1 MTNAPLTGLEMK
13 TPATADPAAAKIM
26 NAAQQQFGFSP
37 NMYGFMAVL
46 PAVLTI
52 YDGGYGAFR
61 TEAGFSPLEQ
71 EVVFLTISHANQC
84 HYCTAAHS
92 MVAEHASGVPAD
104 VLANLR
110 AGDVPA
116 DSKLAALVTL
126 TKSMVETRGRPDAA
140 TLNAFLAA
148 GYRNDHVLGIVLA
161 ISVKVLSNY
170 TNYLAQTELD
180 DAFKPFA
187 V

>member
-1 MTNAPLTGLEMK
+1 MTNAPLTDLKMQ
-13 TPATADPAAAKIM
+13 TPETADPAAAKIM
-26 NAAQQQFGFSP
+26 ATAQKKFGFSP
-37 NMYGFMAVL
+37 NMYGYMAVL
-46 PAVLTI
+46 PAVLTT
-52 YDGGYGAFR
+52 YDSGYGAFR
-61 TEAGFSPLEQ
+61 TKAGFSPLEQ

-92 MVAEHASGVPAD
+92 MVAQHVSGVPAD
-104 VLANLR
+104 VLADLR
-110 AGDVPA
+110 AGKTPA
-116 DSKLAALVTL
+116 DPKLAALSTL
-126 TKSMVETRGRPDAA
+126 TKSMVENRGRPDDAA
-140 TLNAFLAA
+140 LDAFLAA
-148 GYRNDHVLGIVLA
+148 GYGTEHVLGIVLA